1 MFVAEQLGMSLT
13 EVGKMSVVELIQ
25 WIAYFEV
32 NMSNVTAIVDEVS
45 KKEIK
50 NNGSN
55 TKNEH

>member
-13 EVGKMSVVELIQ
+13 EVGKMTVEELIQ

-32 NMSNVTAIVDEVS
+32 KTEKGN
-45 KKEIK
+45 K